1 MAAFGL
7 GPSGGGVGA
16 PLSAHGWRIRE
27 LRQWPSGLPLPG
39 RLGKAA
45 RMSPC
50 LPADCC
56 SRWTLGPARAHLIA
70 QPPGEFGPAP
80 LRVGAP
86 GPLAPKGRSSSAQ
99 GGSANRPQTRGRG
112 LCPSVLRSVGGDEPC
127 TLREGI
133 RRRSPQGQER
143 ARSTAPDAAG
153 IVGGRPQTLSSRSGC
168 CRHLGYIREQ
178 SADRPARSVQT
189 INGECFKQRVIKY
202 VKRREALR
210 GKIKQGRGGD
220 RSSCKF

>member
-27 LRQWPSGLPLPG
+27 LRQWPSGLPLSG

-56 SRWTLGPARAHLIA
+56 SRWTLGPARAHPVA
-70 QPPGEFGPAP
+70 QPPGESGPRASACGSAWP
-80 LRVGAP
+80 AGTQ
-86 GPLAPKGRSSSAQ
+86 RSRGSSAQ
-99 GGSANRPQTRGRG
+99 GGSANRPQTQGRG

-127 TLREGI
+127 TLQEGI

-143 ARSTAPDAAG
+143 ACSTAPDAAG
-153 IVGGRPQTLSSRSGC
+153 IVGGRPQTLSSRSRLLQAFGIYQ
-168 CRHLGYIREQ
+168 GTIG
-178 SADRPARSVQT
+178 RPPCSFGSD
-189 INGECFKQRVIKY
+189 N
-202 VKRREALR
+202 KR
-210 GKIKQGRGGD
+210 
-220 RSSCKF
+220 

>member
-1 MAAFGL
+1 MSRTELLLGTRLRPCLEPRLLLGVLTQEGFSEVAAFGL
-7 GPSGGGVGA
+7 GPSGGVVGA

-27 LRQWPSGLPLPG
+27 LRQWPSGLPLSG

-56 SRWTLGPARAHLIA
+56 SRWTLGPARAHPVA

-143 ARSTAPDAAG
+143 ARSTAPRRRGNCGWPPSDSFVPVPAAAG
-153 IVGGRPQTLSSRSGC
+153 IWDISGNN
-168 CRHLGYIREQ
+168 L
-178 SADRPARSVQT
+178 PT
-189 INGECFKQRVIKY
+189 
-202 VKRREALR
+202 ALLVR
-210 GKIKQGRGGD
+210 FRQ
-220 RSSCKF
+220 

>member
-1 MAAFGL
+1 MSRTELLLGTRLRPCLEPRLLLGVLTQEGFSEVAAFGL

-27 LRQWPSGLPLPG
+27 LRQWPSGLPLSG

-45 RMSPC
+45 RMSPI

-56 SRWTLGPARAHLIA
+56 SRWTLGPARAHPVA
-70 QPPGEFGPAP
+70 QPPGESGPRASACGSAWP
-80 LRVGAP
+80 AGTQ
-86 GPLAPKGRSSSAQ
+86 RSRGSSAQ

-112 LCPSVLRSVGGDEPC
+112 LCPSVLWGVGGDEPC

-143 ARSTAPDAAG
+143 ARSTAPRRRGNCGGPPSDSFVPVRLLQAFG
-153 IVGGRPQTLSSRSGC
+153 IYQGTICRPPCSFGS
-168 CRHLGYIREQ
+168 
-178 SADRPARSVQT
+178 D
-189 INGECFKQRVIKY
+189 N
-202 VKRREALR
+202 KR
-210 GKIKQGRGGD
+210 
-220 RSSCKF
+220 

>member
-27 LRQWPSGLPLPG
+27 LRQWPSGLPLSG

-70 QPPGEFGPAP
+70 QPSGEFGPAP

-99 GGSANRPQTRGRG
+99 GGSANRPQTQGRG

-143 ARSTAPDAAG
+143 ARSTAPRRRGNWGPPSDSFVPVPAAAG
-153 IVGGRPQTLSSRSGC
+153 IWDISGNN
-168 CRHLGYIREQ
+168 L
-178 SADRPARSVQT
+178 PT
-189 INGECFKQRVIKY
+189 
-202 VKRREALR
+202 ALLVR
-210 GKIKQGRGGD
+210 FRQ
-220 RSSCKF
+220 